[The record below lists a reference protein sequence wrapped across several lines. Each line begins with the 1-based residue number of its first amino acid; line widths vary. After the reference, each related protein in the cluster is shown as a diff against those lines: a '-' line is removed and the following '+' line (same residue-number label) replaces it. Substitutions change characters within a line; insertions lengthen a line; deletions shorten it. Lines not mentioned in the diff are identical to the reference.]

1 MRLIESIKME
11 ESDLGLLVRMVQQ
24 LLVKHGE
31 HAKIFWHTERFS
43 TECYL
48 VVYEDINANSPS

>member
-11 ESDLGLLVRMVQQ
+11 EGDLRSLEATISLLME
-24 LLVKHGE
+24 KHGE
-31 HAKIFWHTERFS
+31 TAKVFWHSERFS

-48 VVYEDINANSPS
+48 VVYEDTDASTSS

>member
-1 MRLIESIKME
+1 MRLTESIKME
-11 ESDLGLLVRMVQQ
+11 ESELGLLEIMVRQ

-31 HAKIFWHTERFS
+31 HAKIFWYTERFS

-48 VVYEDINANSPS
+48 VVYEDINASTPS